1 MNSREKKANK
11 PVPDIADYWNRNG
24 NSMCEKSQFIIV
36 IDENE
41 SRVINKIKQING
53 LNVVNTVQD
62 IAERTRK

>member
-1 MNSREKKANK
+1 
-11 PVPDIADYWNRNG
+11 
-24 NSMCEKSQFIIV
+24 MCEKSQFIIV